1 MKTKRS
7 RRDESLLRAAIATR
21 ADMLIAA
28 KSSPNGRRVGSDDFR
43 RVPSGGE
50 CAKWETPRKDSQHY
64 TGTVVIEVATMHKS
78 NAVPVTNQQQA
89 EEIAKM
95 RRG

>member
-1 MKTKRS
+1 MSNNRS
-7 RRDESLLRAAIATR
+7 RRDESLLRATLATR
-21 ADMLIAA
+21 ADLLIAA

-43 RVPSGGE
+43 RVPSNSTQTSGQ
-50 CAKWETPRKDSQHY
+50 TPRKESQHY
-64 TGTVVIEVATMHKS
+64 TGTVVIGVATMHKS
-78 NAVPVTNQQQA
+78 NAVPVINQQQA